1 MKKQKYLNNTVG
13 YIRHNLLAINV
24 INGIVCTVG
33 RRCGCRLGN
42 SNFYRR
48 NRNFSVR
55 KEWANAF
62 QWVAKAVP
70 CWSPEHIRDFLDSRC
85 GRHLADEACE
95 CGGIANVNPERW
107 MNEFLGFGDENDLGQ
122 LMAAFRCKVYAQ
134 KALKEAEINL
144 RKAENFLNEFL
155 TNLPKANS
163 GCAYDNGMIE
173 YANGKLEMIKVYF
186 GE

>member
-1 MKKQKYLNNTVG
+1 MALYALSAGGADAASET
-13 YIRHNLLAINV
+13 AIFKEIVMIV
-24 INGIVCTVG
+24 IPSKNRDWG
-33 RRCGCRLGN
+33 
-42 SNFYRR
+42 FYGTTRR

-144 RKAENFLNEFL
+144 RKAESFLNEFL
-155 TNLPKANS
+155 SNLSKANS

>member
-1 MKKQKYLNNTVG
+1 
-13 YIRHNLLAINV
+13 
-24 INGIVCTVG
+24 
-33 RRCGCRLGN
+33 
-42 SNFYRR
+42 
-48 NRNFSVR
+48 
-55 KEWANAF
+55 
-62 QWVAKAVP
+62 
-70 CWSPEHIRDFLDSRC
+70 
-85 GRHLADEACE
+85 
-95 CGGIANVNPERW
+95 

-173 YANGKLEMIKVYF
+173 YANGKLEMIKSIF
-186 GE
+186 QRITT